1 MNTITVTLVG
11 RDGCHLCDDADIV
24 VSEVLGRFANVV
36 YEHTSIDHNPEWEQN
51 YGDKIP
57 VLLLNGAE
65 HAYWRVNPDRL
76 EVALVELGAISE

>member
-11 RDGCHLCDDADIV
+11 RDGCHLCDEAEIV
-24 VSEVLGRFANVV
+24 VSEVLGRFSNVA
-36 YEHTSIDHNPEWEQN
+36 YEHTSIDQNREWGEK

-65 HAYWRVNPDRL
+65 HAYWRINPDRL
-76 EVALVELGAISE
+76 DATLVELGAISE